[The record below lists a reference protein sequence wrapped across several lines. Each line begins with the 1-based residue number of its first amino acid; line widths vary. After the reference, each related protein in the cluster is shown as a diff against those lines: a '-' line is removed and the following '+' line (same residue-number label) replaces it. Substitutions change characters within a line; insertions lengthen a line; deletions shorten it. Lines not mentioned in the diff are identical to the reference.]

1 MCLIAEQICI
11 NPKSASHA
19 AELLLEYDNYT
30 GIIITY
36 KALNLLRMSLTKH
49 FFLCYLNAVF

>member
-49 FFLCYLNAVF
+49 FFSVI